1 MIDKI
6 DFHDKNIVQELFELQ
21 KISYLIEAK
30 LIDFYEI
37 PPLIETFEEL
47 LDCGEIF
54 LGYMEDDELIGAL
67 SYTIENEVLTI
78 CRMIVHPNH
87 FRKGIA
93 QQLLT
98 AVEEKHPEIRVF
110 LVSTGKDN
118 FPAKKLY
125 QKNGY
130 VLIEEIEVVP
140 GLFISNFKKERI
152 NNINSIK
159 L

>member
-1 MIDKI
+1 MIKKL
-6 DFHDKNIVQELFELQ
+6 DFHDQVLMRELFELQ

-37 PPLIETFEEL
+37 PPLKETFEEL
-47 LDCGEIF
+47 LDCGETF
-54 LGYMEDDELIGAL
+54 LGYVEDDELIGAT
-67 SYTIENEVLTI
+67 SYTIENEALTI

-98 AVEEKHPEIRVF
+98 AAEEKHPEIGTL

-125 QKNGY
+125 QKNGFILLEDY
-130 VLIEEIEVVP
+130 EVVP
-140 GLFISNFKKERI
+140 GLFISNLKKDR
-152 NNINSIK
+152 
-159 L
+159 LTTGD

>member
-1 MIDKI
+1 MIKI
-6 DFHDKNIVQELFELQ
+6 VDFQDENLMKELFSLQ
-21 KISYLIEAK
+21 KISYIMEAK
-30 LIDFYEI
+30 LIDYYEI
-37 PPLIETFEEL
+37 PPLKETFEEL
-47 LDCGEIF
+47 LVCGETI
-54 LGYMEDDELIGAL
+54 LGYWEDDELVGAL

-98 AVEEKHPEIRVF
+98 AAEEKNAEISIYH
-110 LVSTGKDN
+110 VSTGKDN

-130 VLIEEIEVVP
+130 GLIEDIEVEP
-140 GLFISNFKKERI
+140 GFFISNFEKNKTV
-152 NNINSIK
+152 K
-159 L
+159 

>member
-6 DFHDKNIVQELFELQ
+6 DFQNKNIVQELFELQ

-37 PPLIETFEEL
+37 PPLKETFEQL
-47 LDCGEIF
+47 LDCGETF
-54 LGYMEDDELIGAL
+54 LGYMEDDEVIGAL

-98 AVEEKHPEIRVF
+98 AVEEKYREIPVF

-118 FPAKKLY
+118 FPAKTLY

-130 VLIEEIEVVP
+130 VLMEDIEVVP
-140 GLFISNFKKERI
+140 GLLISKFEKK
-152 NNINSIK
+152 K
-159 L
+159 G